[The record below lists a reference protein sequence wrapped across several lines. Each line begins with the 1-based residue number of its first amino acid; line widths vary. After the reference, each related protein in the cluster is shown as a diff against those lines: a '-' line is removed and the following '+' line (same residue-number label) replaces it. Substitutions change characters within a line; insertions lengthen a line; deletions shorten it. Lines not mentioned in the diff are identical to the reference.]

1 MFSHLKRRVGVLTA
15 VAVLAA
21 LVPTLA
27 TSTASAAPLTVA
39 ANPASSSTYA
49 ACPASANI
57 PSAGFTDTTSTDV
70 DCIAYYGITTGV
82 TATTYEPTASVPRWQ
97 MALYLTRTA
106 TETGTTLGSG
116 ADQGFTD
123 ISGKSAEIQT
133 AINQLKQLGVT
144 NGTTAT
150 TYSPDD
156 NVTREQMAMFVE
168 RLLAET
174 AVGPNGAA
182 VSSPDAL
189 TTNISLDA
197 TDADAYNY
205 TDIDGTVTF
214 EGHNA
219 IEELY
224 NLGVPG
230 DLKTVTTFSPNA
242 AITRAEMATW
252 LTNALG
258 HTNLRPAGINIQ
270 LSKTSGWGNTAPTA
284 SVTYRDAAFD
294 AVSGQVIDIFSWQNS
309 TAVGNDAY
317 VNAAGQCKTNTNVL
331 IQGNS
336 LTRCYVDTGDPSTNS
351 SGNIDLGA
359 VTIANVYTTSFWAWT
374 AAAGT
379 TYDTDTDYGTDVSTV
394 DATSTA
400 LAGLFTVTCD
410 VSNYA
415 SDVGDAAPFLD
426 AKQVAHGSTVTVTMQ
441 MASATLN
448 NGSYAAVAQPDNS
461 ITVTHTISNPN
472 AATLAS
478 VSATTVATDASGTA
492 TYSFTQADPNVDG
505 TSIND
510 AADDVSHHIVFTDVA
525 AENATTGAQTA
536 TNISAVADDA
546 CDYRQS
552 VMSFDFQD
560 VVSTTSSA
568 TTDAVSQNV
577 TSYEA
582 GSATAPVS
590 RTATATVRDTYGV
603 AVANSVSTAVFAGG
617 ARQALIAETT
627 VGNAIDAGVHLG
639 AEYPVGTAVCLH
651 THGSATI
658 VGLSTDTTYYVQ
670 ALAAG
675 TGGGA
680 TDLREMTLSA
690 TSGGAALTVTGDT
703 AVTDFIAR
711 AHPVMGCATRSFGPA
726 GTASVAWNDTTAT
739 AGLDAMFVYTS
750 VGESAAGEA
759 GTTSIR
765 WVAPSATAIAGVHTT
780 ANWTETN
787 VGGAALTLGADDD
800 GEIIGTPV
808 EHDTSGN
815 TVVTKLSY
823 GDGGTETEFRAVLA
837 TGGGLV
843 ELIGTLAINT
853 AAYPVNSAICFGDTT
868 GITGATVVP
877 GTVYYV
883 KSLADSTV
891 AAGVDTGLIVSASL
905 TAGGVAGAAV
915 VITGTPTVSSSK
927 IQPAVRT
934 ATGAY
939 QCGNDTYTRY
949 SYDDNDQYYLVSNGG
964 TAGSP
969 TSMAGFEGTYYA
981 VATGLYGLQGSRA
994 ENTAGVGRPG
1004 VTWTIGDL
1012 DAVVYQA
1019 LAGNI
1024 SIFKAGA

>member
-1 MFSHLKRRVGVLTA
+1 MFSHLKRRIGVLTA

-27 TSTASAAPLTVA
+27 VSTASAAPLTTA
-39 ANPASSSTYA
+39 ASPTNSSTYL
-49 ACPASANI
+49 ACPASASI

-82 TATTYEPTASVPRWQ
+82 TATTYEPASSVPRWQ
-97 MALYLTRTA
+97 MALYLTRMA

-168 RLLAET
+168 RLLALT
-174 AVGPNGAA
+174 AVGPNGAVA
-182 VSSPDAL
+182 SSPDLL
-189 TTNISLDA
+189 TANISLSG

-258 HTNLRPAGINIQ
+258 HTNLRPSGLNIQ

-284 SVTYRDAAFD
+284 SATYRDANFD
-294 AVSGQVIDIFSWQNS
+294 AVSGQVIDIFSWLNA

-317 VNAAGQCKTNTNVL
+317 VNSAGQCKTNVNVN
-331 IQGNS
+331 IVGNS
-336 LTRCYVDTGDPSTNS
+336 LTRCYVDTGDPSTDA
-351 SGNIDLGA
+351 SGNLALGA
-359 VTIANVYTTSFWAWT
+359 VTVTNAKTTSFWAWT

-379 TYDTDTDYGTDVSTV
+379 TYDTDTDYGTDMSTV
-394 DATSTA
+394 NATSTA
-400 LAGLFTVTCD
+400 QAAKITVTCD
-410 VSNYA
+410 VSAYRSA
-415 SDVGDAAPFLD
+415 IGDSGTFVD
-426 AKQVAHGSTVTVTMQ
+426 MSKVAHGSTVTITMQ
-441 MASATLN
+441 MTATTLN
-448 NGSYAAVAQPDNS
+448 NGGYSAVAQPDNV
-461 ITVTHTISNPN
+461 ITVTHSISNPGAN
-472 AATLAS
+472 TLAS
-478 VSATTVATDASGTA
+478 VSSSTVTTDANGTA
-492 TYSFTQADPNVDG
+492 TYSFTQADPNVG
-505 TSIND
+505 GVSIND
-510 AADDVSHHIVFTDVA
+510 ATDDVLHSIAISDY
-525 AENATTGAQTA
+525 ENVVSGTQTP
-536 TNISAVADDA
+536 TNIAAAADGA
-546 CDYRQS
+546 CDYRAGAMGFS
-552 VMSFDFQD
+552 FQD
-560 VVSTTSSA
+560 DVTTAGIA
-568 TTDAVSQNV
+568 TSDSVAQNV
-577 TSYEA
+577 TSYLA
-582 GSATAPVS
+582 GSAAAPVA
-590 RTATATVRDTYGV
+590 RTATVTVRDTYGV
-603 AVANSVSTAVFAGG
+603 PVANATSTAVFAGG
-617 ARQALIAETT
+617 ARQALIAETMA
-627 VGNAIDAGVHLG
+627 GNALDTGVNIG
-639 AEYPVGTAVCLH
+639 QEFPVGTAVCLQ
-651 THGSATI
+651 THGSGTI

-670 ALAAG
+670 ALGNGA
-675 TGGGA
+675 GGGA
-680 TDLREMTLSA
+680 TDQREMVLSA
-690 TSGGAALTVTGDT
+690 TSGGAALVVTGDT

-739 AGLDAMFVYTS
+739 AGLDAMFVYTAA
-750 VGESAAGEA
+750 GESAAGES

-765 WVAPSATAIAGVHTT
+765 WIAPSTTAIAGVHTT

-787 VGGAALTLGADDD
+787 IGGAAIALGADDD
-800 GEIIGTPV
+800 SEIVGTPM

-823 GDGGTETEFRAVLA
+823 GDGGTETEMRAVA
-837 TGGGLV
+837 VTGAGLI
-843 ELIGTLAINT
+843 ELVGTLAINT
-853 AAYPVNSAICFGDTT
+853 AAYPVNSAICWGDVT
-868 GITGATVVP
+868 GITGSTAVA

-883 KSLADSTV
+883 KSLANSGV
-891 AAGVDTGLIVSASL
+891 APGVDTGLITSATL
-905 TAGGVAGAAV
+905 TGGVAGAALV
-915 VITGTPTVSSSK
+915 VTGTPTAATAK

-949 SYDDNDQYYLVSNGG
+949 SYDDNDQYYLVSSGGLNG
-964 TAGSP
+964 TPA
-969 TSMAGFEGTYYA
+969 SMAGFEGIYYDLA
-981 VATGLYGLQGSRA
+981 GGTYGLQGHRA
-994 ENTAGVGRPG
+994 NTSAGVGQPG
-1004 VTWTIGDL
+1004 VSWNTGDL

-1024 SIFKAGA
+1024 SIFKSGA

>member
-1 MFSHLKRRVGVLTA
+1 
-15 VAVLAA
+15 
-21 LVPTLA
+21 
-27 TSTASAAPLTVA
+27 
-39 ANPASSSTYA
+39 
-49 ACPASANI
+49 
-57 PSAGFTDTTSTDV
+57 
-70 DCIAYYGITTGV
+70 
-82 TATTYEPTASVPRWQ
+82 
-97 MALYLTRTA
+97 
-106 TETGTTLGSG
+106 
-116 ADQGFTD
+116 
-123 ISGKSAEIQT
+123 
-133 AINQLKQLGVT
+133 
-144 NGTTAT
+144 
-150 TYSPDD
+150 
-156 NVTREQMAMFVE
+156 
-168 RLLAET
+168 
-174 AVGPNGAA
+174 
-182 VSSPDAL
+182 
-189 TTNISLDA
+189 
-197 TDADAYNY
+197 
-205 TDIDGTVTF
+205 
-214 EGHNA
+214 
-219 IEELY
+219 
-224 NLGVPG
+224 
-230 DLKTVTTFSPNA
+230 
-242 AITRAEMATW
+242 MATW

-270 LSKTSGWGNTAPTA
+270 LSKTSGWGNTTPTA

-317 VNAAGQCKTNTNVL
+317 VNTAGQCVTNTNVV
-331 IQGNS
+331 IRGNS

-359 VTIANVYTTSFWAWT
+359 LAIANVYTTSFWAWT

-441 MASATLN
+441 MASGTLN
-448 NGSYAAVAQPDNS
+448 NGAYAAVAQPDNS

-478 VSATTVATDASGTA
+478 VSATTVTTDASGTA

-510 AADDVSHHIVFTDVA
+510 SNDDVSHHIVFTDVA
-525 AENATTGAQTA
+525 TENATTGIQAA

-560 VVSTTSSA
+560 VVSTTASA
-568 TTDAVSQNV
+568 TTDSVSQNV
-577 TSYEA
+577 TSYAA
-582 GSATAPVS
+582 GSAVAPVS

-617 ARQALIAETT
+617 ARQALIAQA
-627 VGNAIDAGVHLG
+627 VGGNAIDAGVSLDLR
-639 AEYPVGTAVCLH
+639 YPVGTAVCLH

-670 ALAAG
+670 SLAAG
-675 TGGGA
+675 TGGTAPG
-680 TDLREMTLSA
+680 DQREMTLSA
-690 TSGGAALTVTGDT
+690 TSGGAVLTVTGDT

-765 WVAPSATAIAGVHTT
+765 WVAPSATAIAGTHTT

-787 VGGAALTLGADDD
+787 VGGAAIALGADDD
-800 GEIIGTPV
+800 GEIIGTPM

-823 GDGGTETEFRAVLA
+823 GDGGTETQATAVLSA
-837 TGGGLV
+837 GNLFEFNLGL
-843 ELIGTLAINT
+843 
-853 AAYPVNSAICFGDTT
+853 AAFIALYPVNSPICFGD
-868 GITGATVVP
+868 ITSMVGVVA
-877 GTVYYV
+877 GTVYYIV
-883 KSLADSTV
+883 S
-891 AAGVDTGLIVSASL
+891 AANGSSDAGDTDIAVSASL
-905 TAGGVAGAAV
+905 TAGHVADATLV
-915 VITGTPTVSSSK
+915 VSGTPDVAAK

-939 QCGNDTYTRY
+939 QCGNDTYTSY
-949 SYDDNDQYYLVSNGG
+949 SYDDNDQYYLVSTGG
-964 TAGSP
+964 SSTTP
-969 TSMAGFEGTYYA
+969 TSMAGFEGTYAA

-994 ENTAGVGRPG
+994 ENSSGVGSPG